1 MAEVYKAYQPG
12 LDRYVAIKAL
22 HSFLATEEDFLTRFQ
37 REAKVVAML
46 RHPNI
51 IQVYDFDY
59 AEEFKVYYM
68 VMEFIDGPT
77 LKEHLLQL
85 AEEEKGVPTEE
96 AVHIV
101 ISIANAL
108 DYAHQR
114 GMVHRDIKPA
124 NVMFNE
130 DGQVILTDFGIAKM
144 VDMAG
149 LTASGAMVGTPAYM
163 APEQGMG
170 QAGDERSDIYSL
182 GVVLYELVTGQLP
195 FDADTFMGVV
205 LKHINEPLIPPSEI
219 NPDVP
224 AEIERVVMKTL
235 AKEPAERYQTA
246 QAFAADLN
254 QALTALPEQ
263 AKRGQPTIIGPRQR
277 QQSTSQ
283 SRSQGWERATLPSAP
298 AYGGDTPPPSGLA
311 GLSRP
316 WLVIIGAALGVL
328 IIASLLL
335 LTTGTGNRLLAA
347 LVPPEETPVSLTT
360 TATPDIVET
369 QIAAALSTY
378 VATTGVTPTPSET
391 PTATPTATPTPNATA
406 TALAACV
413 FDIEVINDRTIWPSI
428 LTPGQ
433 QFVKRWEIENVGTC
447 PLPENVALVQVSG
460 DELDVVEEPEIEP
473 LAPEEQA
480 TIKMTLRASR
490 AYATYVSRW
499 QLEMADG
506 EAIGESMEIRYRVG
520 NTPTPRPTALPTAT
534 STPTATVTPAASP
547 TPSEPLHFSVP
558 VIVNCEDIPG
568 GKWRG
573 QIGLTAWGGTG
584 EYEYYV
590 NEISP
595 ETEFFN
601 GTFEVEWQQGA
612 DWQGTVIVVSGEEV
626 ERWKGALPYPDDC

>member
-1 MAEVYKAYQPG
+1 
-12 LDRYVAIKAL
+12 
-22 HSFLATEEDFLTRFQ
+22 
-37 REAKVVAML
+37 
-46 RHPNI
+46 
-51 IQVYDFDY
+51 
-59 AEEFKVYYM
+59 
-68 VMEFIDGPT
+68 
-77 LKEHLLQL
+77 
-85 AEEEKGVPTEE
+85 
-96 AVHIV
+96 
-101 ISIANAL
+101 
-108 DYAHQR
+108 
-114 GMVHRDIKPA
+114 
-124 NVMFNE
+124 
-130 DGQVILTDFGIAKM
+130 
-144 VDMAG
+144 
-149 LTASGAMVGTPAYM
+149 
-163 APEQGMG
+163 
-170 QAGDERSDIYSL
+170 
-182 GVVLYELVTGQLP
+182 
-195 FDADTFMGVV
+195 
-205 LKHINEPLIPPSEI
+205 
-219 NPDVP
+219 
-224 AEIERVVMKTL
+224 
-235 AKEPAERYQTA
+235 
-246 QAFAADLN
+246 
-254 QALTALPEQ
+254 
-263 AKRGQPTIIGPRQR
+263 
-277 QQSTSQ
+277 
-283 SRSQGWERATLPSAP
+283 
-298 AYGGDTPPPSGLA
+298 LA